1 MNTLAPTRRTLVKGA
16 AWSLPV
22 LAAASAVPAL
32 AVSCHPVESQWYL
45 KSRIVYTDPDYSNVN
60 FDNEATYESTPP
72 GEASI
77 QHFITGNG
85 TNMRVNWRIALGFPQ
100 GLEDGAVVTIP
111 LDPSWTDP
119 SKPDHYS
126 LALFKQFGAL
136 RPDNYTNELP
146 AATVDTVGNSFVI
159 TFHGRVEAGSAGGF
173 RFNATPVGGAAAVR
187 RGDTFTCQAT
197 VTFTPV
203 TCDAPGA

>member
-1 MNTLAPTRRTLVKGA
+1 M
-16 AWSLPV
+16 
-22 LAAASAVPAL
+22 
-32 AVSCHPVESQWYL
+32 
-45 KSRIVYTDPDYSNVN
+45 YTDKDYSNVN

-85 TNMRVNWRIALGFPQ
+85 TNMRVNWRIPLGFPQ
-100 GLEDGAVVTIP
+100 GLEDGAVVTIRF
-111 LDPSWTDP
+111 DPSWTEP
-119 SKPDHYS
+119 STPSPYNLS
-126 LALFKQFGAL
+126 LFKRFGADH
-136 RPDNYTNELP
+136 PDDFTQELP
-146 AATVDTVGNSFVI
+146 TATVNRGTSSFVI
-159 TFHGRVEAGSAGGF
+159 TFHGQVPAGSAGGF
-173 RFNATPVGGAAAVR
+173 IFTAKPVGGAEAVR